1 MSLNGKIT
9 QSTFT
14 DFPSTTDLVVKA
26 THITELRNAVN
37 KLNTY
42 IANVDNCGYTN
53 CCQSCQNACACQGCQ
68 TCQGC
73 QNTCACQSCQ
83 NACICQSCQKNY
95 NCNCSYNC
103 GGTCF
108 VKGTLVLMA
117 DNTWKPM
124 ETIRVGEYVRGMTG
138 INRVEGLDRTF
149 LGNKRSVYTFE
160 DKTLY
165 FSGEHNMWVKKDNDE
180 FFGVID
186 VAQHLREKNAELFPE
201 LVGYTLNRDVII
213 IDRPVDFATLYGWKK
228 EDPIIAREYG
238 DTTPLYC
245 LILDGDHTMFVNG
258 YLAGGF
264 PHDDDFDYSQI
275 HWTGLKGVK

>member
-14 DFPSTTDLVVKA
+14 DFPSTTDLVVKT

-83 NACICQSCQKNY
+83 NTCTCQSCQKHY
-95 NCNCSYNC
+95 NCNCNDC

-108 VKGTLVLMA
+108 IKGTLVLMA

-165 FSGEHNMWVKKDNDE
+165 FSGEHNMWVKKGNDE

-213 IDRPVDFATLYGWKK
+213 IDRPVDFATLYGWKR